1 MRSSPGKDRYSV
13 PFFFEPGMECVVKKA
28 SGEEDE
34 GVVYGW
40 HVLEKMKGWVEFQDI
55 VAEWKEAQ
63 VGVEEVELTD
73 VEG

>member
-1 MRSSPGKDRYSV
+1 M
-13 PFFFEPGMECVVKKA
+13 KKV

-40 HVLEKMKGWVEFQDI
+40 HVLEKMKGWIEFQDI
-55 VAEWKEAQ
+55 FEEWKEAQ

-73 VEG
+73 VAG